1 MTAMSMPWSWGQR
14 AGMPGRGACGPG
26 DETAADRAD
35 EAGARRADGW
45 RGPHGFHGG
54 PGGRLQRMAAWAQGP
69 RGGWP
74 GGPVPPVP
82 PGPPPPPGP
91 HGAPWGGGPFPPG
104 SGGPFGGGGHRRRGG
119 PRARR
124 GDVRTGIL
132 LLLAEEPRSGY
143 EIIRDGRERSG
154 NAWRPSSG
162 SVYPML
168 QQLEDEGLVRP
179 AEDAHG
185 RRRPFELT
193 DEGREYVERE
203 AADLTPPWEAV
214 SEQHE
219 DAMARYAEISSLAY
233 QLAAAAA
240 QVAQAGTDEQ
250 AERAKRLLSETK
262 RGLYRILAEDDGS
275 SDDAPGDVGDPG
287 GEELYRDGPGPRG

>member
-14 AGMPGRGACGPG
+14 AGMPGREAYRPG
-26 DETAADRAD
+26 DESADDRD
-35 EAGARRADGW
+35 DGAGARRADDW
-45 RGPHGFHGG
+45 CGPRGFHHGNV
-54 PGGRLQRMAAWAQGP
+54 RSLRRMAAWAQGP
-69 RGGWP
+69 RRGWP

-82 PGPPPPPGP
+82 PGPPGPPGP
-91 HGAPWGGGPFPPG
+91 MWGGGPFPPG
-104 SGGPFGGGGHRRRGG
+104 PGGGPFGGGGGRRRRGG

-143 EIIRDGRERSG
+143 EIIREGRERSG
-154 NAWRPSSG
+154 NVWRPSSG

-193 DEGREYVERE
+193 DEGRAYVERD

-214 SEQHE
+214 SEEHE

-240 QVAQAGTDEQ
+240 QVAQAGTDGQ

-275 SDDAPGDVGDPG
+275 GGDASEDDGGPD
-287 GEELYRDGPGPRG
+287 GEEPYRDGPGPRE